1 MPNYFSARETL
12 AESWRNSRS
21 RPVPFTAGQCFGLTI
36 NENLSEVCLIG
47 PDSAGTAEGPSAPSA
62 GLVHATQE
70 IEHV

>member
-36 NENLSEVCLIG
+36 NENLPEVCRLQG
-47 PDSAGTAEGPSAPSA
+47 SARTAEGSSALSA
-62 GLVHATQE
+62 GLAKE
-70 IEHV
+70 IAHV